1 MLFANKKMSSPLC
14 VAMLSESSTTPVRL
28 VVWDA
33 IEPGSDRNDLTALSG
48 FETDESG
55 EEGADVLAKFDVD
68 DLRGILGLLLALS
81 ILSEGADAF
90 LTCCAKSVD

>member
-1 MLFANKKMSSPLC
+1 
-14 VAMLSESSTTPVRL
+14 MLSESSTTPVRL

-33 IEPGSDRNDLTALSG
+33 IEPGNDRNDLTALRG

-90 LTCCAKSVD
+90 LACCAKSVG